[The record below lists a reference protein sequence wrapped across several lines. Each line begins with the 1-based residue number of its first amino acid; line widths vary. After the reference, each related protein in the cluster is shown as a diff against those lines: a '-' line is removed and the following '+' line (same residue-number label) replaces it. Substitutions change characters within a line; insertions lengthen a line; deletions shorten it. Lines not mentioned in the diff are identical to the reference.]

1 MNSNGIGFYVT
12 LRSDSSKDLFPE
24 NNPSEYV
31 NKLSRWIDLNG
42 EWEVGLHSVAYT
54 QWNIL
59 KHLNILNEAILF
71 TFINPKGELEK
82 HKIVTTKKYYTTIDE
97 YVTDINESI
106 KKFLKKEKLISGTKF
121 SIVNGKV
128 TITSSHFTIYLRK
141 EQAVV
146 LGFMKFDDPEEVK
159 KITIGTTTGS
169 YNANLHRETNI
180 HVYCDIVQPQI
191 VGNTE
196 VPLIGVIPTAEKTS
210 EMHETVHEVENI
222 HYIPIQTKSFQKIKV
237 LLRSSTYE
245 PIPFEYGRA
254 TITLHFK
261 PVNYF

>member
-12 LRSDSSKDLFPE
+12 LPSDSSKDLFPE

-54 QWNIL
+54 PWNIV
-59 KHLNILNEAILF
+59 KHLNEPILCTATSGGTTVKYEIIL
-71 TFINPKGELEK
+71 
-82 HKIVTTKKYYTTIDE
+82 TKKYYTTVDE
-97 YVTDINESI
+97 YVTDINESV
-106 KKFLKKEKLISGTKF
+106 KKLFKKERFDEKTRYIKF
-121 SIVNGKV
+121 SILNGKV
-128 TITSSHFTIYLRK
+128 TVTSSHFTIYLRK
-141 EQAVV
+141 EQAIV

-159 KITIGTTTGS
+159 KITRGTTTGS

-180 HVYCDIVQPQI
+180 HVYCDIVQAQI
-191 VGNTE
+191 VGDTE
-196 VPLIGVIPTAEKTS
+196 VPLIGVIPTAGKTS
-210 EMHETVHEVENI
+210 GMHETVHEVENI

>member
-1 MNSNGIGFYVT
+1 MNSNGTGFYIT
-12 LRSDSSKDLFPE
+12 LPSDSSKGLFPE

-31 NKLSRWIDLNG
+31 TNLSRWIELNG

-54 QWNIL
+54 QWNII
-59 KHLNILNEAILF
+59 KHLNEPILCTVISRGKTVKYE
-71 TFINPKGELEK
+71 
-82 HKIVTTKKYYTTIDE
+82 IVLTKKYYTTIDE
-97 YVTDINESI
+97 YITDINESV
-106 KKFLKKEKLISGTKF
+106 KKLFKKEGFDETRYIKF

-159 KITIGTTTGS
+159 KIAKGNTTTGS
-169 YNANLHRETNI
+169 YNANLHRKTNI
-180 HVYCDIVQPQI
+180 HVYCDIIQPQI
-191 VGNTE
+191 VGDME
-196 VPLIGVIPTAEKTS
+196 IPLIGIIPTEKTTGTY
-210 EMHETVHEVENI
+210 ETVYAMENI

-237 LLRSSTYE
+237 LLRSSTNE

-254 TITLHFK
+254 LITLHLK

>member
-1 MNSNGIGFYVT
+1 MNSNSTGFYIT
-12 LRSDSSKDLFPE
+12 LPSDSSKGLFPE

-31 NKLSRWIDLNG
+31 TSLSRWIELNG

-54 QWNIL
+54 QWNII
-59 KHLNILNEAILF
+59 KHLNEPILCTVNSV
-71 TFINPKGELEK
+71 EK
-82 HKIVTTKKYYTTIDE
+82 LLKYEIVLTKKYYTAIDE
-97 YVTDINESI
+97 YITDINESV
-106 KKFLKKEKLISGTKF
+106 KKLFKKEGIDEKTRYIKF

-141 EQAVV
+141 EQAIV

-159 KITIGTTTGS
+159 KITRGTTTGL
-169 YNANLHRETNI
+169 YNTNLHRETNI
-180 HVYCDIVQPQI
+180 HVYCDIIQAQI
-191 VGNTE
+191 VGDTV

-210 EMHETVHEVENI
+210 GTHETVHEVENI
-222 HYIPIQTKSFQKIKV
+222 HYVPIQTKSFQKIKV

-254 TITLHFK
+254 SITLHFK

>member
-12 LRSDSSKDLFPE
+12 LPSDSSKDLFPE

-42 EWEVGLHSVAYT
+42 EWEVGLHSIAYT
-54 QWNIL
+54 QRNIV
-59 KHLNILNEAILF
+59 KHLNEPILCTATSGGKPIKYE
-71 TFINPKGELEK
+71 
-82 HKIVTTKKYYTTIDE
+82 IVLIKKYYTTIVE
-97 YVTDINESI
+97 YISDINESV
-106 KKFLKKEKLISGTKF
+106 KKIFKKEGLGETKYIKF
-121 SIVNGKV
+121 SILNGKV
-128 TITSSHFTIYLRK
+128 TVTSSHFTIYLRK
-141 EQAVV
+141 EQAIV

-159 KITIGTTTGS
+159 KITRGTTTGS

-180 HVYCDIVQPQI
+180 HVYCDIVQAQI
-191 VGNTE
+191 VGDTE

-210 EMHETVHEVENI
+210 GMHETVHEVENI
-222 HYIPIQTKSFQKIKV
+222 HYVPIQTKSFQKIKV